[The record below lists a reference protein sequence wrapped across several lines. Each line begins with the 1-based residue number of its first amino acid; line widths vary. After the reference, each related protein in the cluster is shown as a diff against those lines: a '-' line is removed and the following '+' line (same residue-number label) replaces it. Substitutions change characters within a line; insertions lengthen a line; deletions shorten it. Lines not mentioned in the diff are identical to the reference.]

1 MNTKRK
7 NTEKPRILYSCYD
20 HVSREGESF
29 ISHHVLSYIIS
40 GTQEMRIGNKTFNFK
55 EGDIR
60 FFRKNQLTNFVKRPV
75 NGEFKSISIYF
86 DEATLRNFRTEND
99 LSASTLYKNENVL
112 LLKPNGYLIKYL
124 DSLSPYIDGT
134 GLNNEKLSLLK
145 VKEAIMILLETNPLL
160 KDLLFDFNE
169 PGKIDLEAFMN
180 EHYRHNQ
187 ELSRF
192 AFLTGRSL
200 STFKRDFEQIFKTTP
215 NKWLLQR
222 RLESAYYLIKDKG
235 MKPSEIYLDLG
246 FTDLS
251 HFSFAFKKAY
261 EISPSKLL
269 DIKNNKKLK

>member
-20 HVSREGESF
+20 NTSREGETF

-40 GTQEMRIGNKTFNFK
+40 GTQDIRIGNKTFNFK
-55 EGDIR
+55 DGDIR
-60 FFRKNQLTNFVKRPV
+60 FFRKNQLASFIKHPV

-86 DEATLRNFRTEND
+86 DEATLRDFSAENN
-99 LSASTLYKNENVL
+99 LTASALYKNESVQ
-112 LLKPNGYLIKYL
+112 LLKPSAYLVKYL

-134 GLNNEKLSLLK
+134 GVNNEKLSLLK
-145 VKEAIMILLETNPLL
+145 VREAIMILLETNPLL
-160 KDLLFDFNE
+160 KNILFDFSE

-187 ELSRF
+187 ELNHF

-200 STFKRDFEQIFKTTP
+200 STFKRDFEQIFKITP
-215 NKWLLQR
+215 NRWLLQK
-222 RLESAYYLIKDKG
+222 RLEHAHYLIKEKG
-235 MKPSEIYLDLG
+235 MKPSEVYLDVG

-261 EISPSKLL
+261 KISPSKLL
-269 DIKNNKKLK
+269 DIKNDKK